1 MTHFSQLLSS
11 ARKEDGVWRTTV
23 PDDWMQGR
31 SVFGG
36 LQGALA
42 VRAMRSCVAAE
53 VPLRVLQMTFIAPA
67 ARGDL
72 DVRPQM
78 LRSGKNATHVEAR
91 ISSGGALA
99 SIAVGVFGRG
109 RPSRVEVIPHVA
121 GVPPEE
127 TRLASAVAA
136 PHINFT
142 QHFTMRWLRG
152 DPPFSGTTVPRAVI
166 EVGLNDDGVTG
177 AEHVIAIADA
187 IPPLAL
193 SFLQAPAPSSTL
205 TWTLELLK
213 DRLDDLSLDGWV
225 QHAELTAGRDGYTS
239 QSAFVCAR
247 DGSVVALSRQNMVV
261 FG

>member
-11 ARKEDGVWRTTV
+11 AREVDGVWRTAV

-42 VRAMRSCVAAE
+42 AQAMRSCVAPE

-78 LRSGKNATHVEAR
+78 LRAGKSATHVEAR
-91 ISSGGALA
+91 VSSGGALA
-99 SIAVGVFGRG
+99 SIAVGVFGRA
-109 RPSRVEVIPHVA
+109 RPSHVEVVPRVA
-121 GVPPEE
+121 AVPPEE
-127 TRLASAVAA
+127 ARRASPVAA

-142 QHFTMRWLRG
+142 QHFKMRWLRG
-152 DPPFSGTTVPRAVI
+152 DPPFSGTSVPRAVI
-166 EVGLNDDGVTG
+166 EVGLNDRGVTST
-177 AEHVIAIADA
+177 EHVIAIADA

-193 SFLQAPAPSSTL
+193 SLLKAPAPGSTL
-205 TWTLELLK
+205 TWTLEMLK
-213 DRLDDLSLDGWV
+213 DTFDDVPLDGWV
-225 QHAELTAGRDGYTS
+225 HHAELTAGRDGYTN
-239 QSAFVCAR
+239 QSVFVCAR
-247 DGSVVALSRQNMVV
+247 DGSVAALSRQSMVV